1 MLSDMTINFISYTM
15 FIGVGLSV
23 KMIKSWVSSETKIIA
38 LEKENLKAQLSN
50 LKSQLSPHFLFN
62 TFNNLYVLTK
72 TNPALASEMVLGFS
86 DLMRYQ
92 LIECEKDSVD
102 IQDEINYIE
111 NFLNLEKLRKD
122 NLDITFVYN
131 KSEIEGKKL
140 EPLLFITLVEN
151 AVKHGSQQMQK
162 AYIHLRMTCN
172 GTKLC
177 FEITNSKPL
186 VPGTGKEKHTGKGL
200 DNLKKRLALSY
211 PHRHTLELTDQQTQ
225 YLAKLQIELA

>member
-177 FEITNSKPL
+177 FEIANSKPL
-186 VPGTGKEKHTGKGL
+186 VPDTGKEKHTGKGL